1 MVTVSVPEII
11 KPDRLKMSYEE
22 YLYLAG
28 ESTIAEWVSGEVI
41 RYMPP
46 TDKHQDVSRFLSVLM
61 DLFIGYF
68 DLGILRYA
76 PFEVKLWPDGPSRE
90 PDIFFVSKANVSKLS
105 ARRYSGGPDLVI
117 EIISRA
123 SATEDR
129 VRKFT
134 EYERA
139 GIREYWLVDPRPR
152 QQQCDFYV
160 LDPDQIYQPAA
171 IDENGIY
178 RSTVLPGFWLA
189 IDWLWK
195 VTMPNPQLALA
206 EIMLSSEGL
215 PAEARATFQAL
226 YNLLTP

>member
-22 YLYLAG
+22 YLHLAG
-28 ESTIAEWVSGEVI
+28 ESTIAEWVNGEVI
-41 RYMPP
+41 RYVPP
-46 TDKHQDVSRFLSVLM
+46 SDKHQDVSRFLSVLL
-61 DLFIGYF
+61 DLFIRYF

-76 PFEVKLWPDGPSRE
+76 PLEVKLWPDGPSRE
-90 PDIFFVSKANVSKLS
+90 PDIFFVSKANLS
-105 ARRYSGGPDLVI
+105 NLSTRRYSGGPDLVI

-123 SATEDR
+123 SVTEDR

-134 EYERA
+134 EYEQA
-139 GIREYWLVDPRPR
+139 GVREYWLVDPRPR

-195 VTMPNPQLALA
+195 ATMPNPQLALA
-206 EIMLSSEGL
+206 EIMVSIEEL

-226 YNLLTP
+226 YNLLAV